1 MDVVVWILQFLLAGL
16 FGMLGSLKVIQPK
29 EKALQMP
36 NMGWVNDFSQ
46 TQLRIIGGLEVLGAI
61 GLILPKLSNIL
72 PFLTP
77 LAAIGLM
84 LTMVGAALTHLR
96 RKEYPIIGFNT
107 VLFVL
112 LGITLLGNW
121 YLFIA

>member
-1 MDVVVWILQFLLAGL
+1 MDVIVWILQFLLAGL

-46 TQLRIIGGLEVLGAI
+46 TQLRIIGVLEVLGAI
-61 GLILPKLSNIL
+61 GLILPKLTHIL

-84 LTMVGAALTHLR
+84 LTMVGAMLTHLR
-96 RKEYPIIGFNT
+96 RKEYPIIGFNA

-121 YLFIA
+121 SLFTA

>member
-1 MDVVVWILQFLLAGL
+1 MDVVVWIFQFLLAGL

-29 EKALQMP
+29 EKALEMP

-61 GLILPKLSNIL
+61 GLILPKLTNIL

-77 LAAIGLM
+77 LAAVGLM
-84 LTMVGAALTHLR
+84 LTMVGAMLTHLR
-96 RKEYPIIGFNT
+96 RKEYPQIGFNT
-107 VLFVL
+107 VLFIL

-121 YLFIA
+121 YLFTA

>member
-29 EKALQMP
+29 EKALEMP
-36 NMGWVNDFSQ
+36 NMGWVNDFTQ

-61 GLILPKLSNIL
+61 GLILPKLTNIL

-77 LAAIGLM
+77 LAAVGLM
-84 LTMVGAALTHLR
+84 LTMVGAAFTHLR
-96 RKEYPIIGFNT
+96 RKEYPVIGFNAF
-107 VLFVL
+107 LFVL

-121 YLFIA
+121 YLFSA